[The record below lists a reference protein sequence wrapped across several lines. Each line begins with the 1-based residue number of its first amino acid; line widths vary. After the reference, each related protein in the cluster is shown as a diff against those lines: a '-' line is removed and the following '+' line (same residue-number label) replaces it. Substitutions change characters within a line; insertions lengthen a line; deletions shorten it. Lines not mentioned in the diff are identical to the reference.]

1 MINKLKIILNKKQQV
16 YALLLF
22 VGICISSI
30 LEMVGVGSIPLFI
43 NLLLKPEQLISHFP
57 QIDFV
62 IFFASRDYLYQILF
76 GATILLV
83 IFSLK
88 NFFLFCII
96 YLQAILLKNI
106 NIENSKRLFQSYL
119 QSPYSFHLNRN
130 SATISRN
137 VTTDVGMSSRHLDN
151 YIYVVREILVIVVI
165 FTLLLMNLR
174 ILKNTLMKKICI

>member
-43 NLLLKPEQLISHFP
+43 NLLLKPDQLISYFP

-62 IFFASRDYLYQILF
+62 IFFSSIDYLHQILF
-76 GATILLV
+76 GVTVLLV

-88 NFFLFCII
+88 NFFLYGVI
-96 YLQAILLKNI
+96 YLQAAISRDI
-106 NIENSKRLFQSYL
+106 NIENSTKLFQGYL

-130 SATISRN
+130 PALISRN
-137 VTTDVGMSSRHLDN
+137 IMTDVVQSCKHVDS
-151 YIYVVREILVIVVI
+151 YIHVVR
-165 FTLLLMNLR
+165 
-174 ILKNTLMKKICI
+174 